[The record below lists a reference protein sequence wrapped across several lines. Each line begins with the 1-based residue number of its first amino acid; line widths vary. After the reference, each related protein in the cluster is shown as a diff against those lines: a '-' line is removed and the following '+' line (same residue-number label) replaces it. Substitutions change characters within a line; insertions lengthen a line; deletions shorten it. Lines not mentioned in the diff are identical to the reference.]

1 MTVCRAND
9 PIVVRLASFG
19 AGEIA
24 SEAIWID
31 ANRSNEARR
40 TTTAYPVWLIAY
52 KQSIHPDGWN
62 YEL

>member
-1 MTVCRAND
+1 MKLGGLLLA
-9 PIVVRLASFG
+9 RLASFD

-40 TTTAYPVWLIAY
+40 TTTDDWISSFM
-52 KQSIHPDGWN
+52 SINEFYGRREIN
-62 YEL
+62 ASA